1 MLPERMQY
9 KHPTQR
15 RADNRS
21 RISGFERAVL
31 TIDPRFEFCHKKSQI
46 LIGLSANGLIGDLID
61 YRGVLIKPILGIVD
75 SHQNQRKIRR
85 TTCQGSRRFIGLPFH
100 TKSGPL
106 PIE

>member
-21 RISGFERAVL
+21 RFCGFERAVL
-31 TIDPRFEFCHKKSQI
+31 TIDPRFKFCHKKSQI
-46 LIGLSANGLIGDLID
+46 LIGLSASRLAGDLID
-61 YRGVLIKPILGIVD
+61 YRGVLIKTILGIVD

-85 TTCQGSRRFIGLPFH
+85 TIRQDSRRFIGLPFH